1 MEKKSKSLAVGVAN
15 YILLSSVLT
24 WLGGNPY
31 TFVKFTMQLPDLPK
45 ICNWIGQDML
55 EDQINQIQSNLK
67 VLVEE

>member
-31 TFVKFTMQLPDLPK
+31 TLQCSCLTFLK